1 MTATVPVEEVI
12 DPALP
17 ICDPHHHLWD
27 RHGNRYLLDE
37 LLADT
42 GQADARG
49 ARHNVRS
56 TVFVE
61 CASMYRAD
69 GPEPLRPVGET
80 EFVNGIAA
88 MSASG
93 GYGDTRVAAGIVSF
107 ADLCLGAAV
116 REVLQAH
123 IDAAR
128 GRFRGIRHA
137 AGWHASEQ
145 IRNSHSN
152 PVEHLLLDAT
162 FREGFA
168 QLAPLGLSFDAW
180 LFHPQLP
187 ELTDLARAFPDTT
200 IVLDHFGGPLG
211 IGPYAGQADAVYADW
226 KRDIDALARCPN
238 VVAKLGGLAMP
249 INGFDWHKRAAEA
262 HVAATGRRHGTVL
275 PAHHR
280 AFRPRALHVREQLPR
295 GQGVVLVPGVV
306 EQLQAAGGRLQCR
319 REGGAV
325 PRHRRARV
333 PAACLTLWSVNANE
347 IHSHLMNQR
356 LDELDDG
363 AHATVRGVSASSPD
377 LDAAMLRRL
386 AELGFIAGE
395 PVQVLRRGPGGR
407 DPLAVRVGDTL
418 FALRR
423 AEARCIEVQVD

>member
-1 MTATVPVEEVI
+1 MTATLPTEEVI
-12 DPALP
+12 EAELP

-27 RHGNRYLLDE
+27 RHGQRYLLDE

-42 GQADARG
+42 GQADANG
-49 ARHNVRS
+49 ARHNVCS
-56 TVFVE
+56 TVYVE

-69 GPEPLRPVGET
+69 GVAALRPVGET

-93 GYGDTRVAAGIVSF
+93 GYGNTRVAAGIVAF

-116 REVLQAH
+116 REVLEAH
-123 IDAAR
+123 IGAAR

-152 PVEHLLLDAT
+152 PVQHLLRDAR

-180 LFHPQLP
+180 LFHPQIA
-187 ELTDLARAFPDTT
+187 ELTELARAFPETP

-226 KRDIDALARCPN
+226 RRDIDELARCPN

-249 INGFDWHKRAAEA
+249 INGFGWHKREPRPDSQQLA
-262 HVAATGRRHGTVL
+262 AATRRYVL
-275 PAHHR
+275 HTIERFGPER
-280 AFRPRALHVREQLPR
+280 CMFESNFPVDKVSCSYL
-295 GQGVVLVPGVV
+295 VLWNSFKR
-306 EQLQAAGGRLQCR
+306 LAAGFSPTEKAALFHDT
-319 REGGAV
+319 A
-325 PRHRRARV
+325 ARV
-333 PAACLTLWSVNANE
+333 Y
-347 IHSHLMNQR
+347 R
-356 LDELDDG
+356 LG
-363 AHATVRGVSASSPD
+363 T
-377 LDAAMLRRL
+377 
-386 AELGFIAGE
+386 
-395 PVQVLRRGPGGR
+395 
-407 DPLAVRVGDTL
+407 
-418 FALRR
+418 
-423 AEARCIEVQVD
+423 